1 MKRYNPSTSP
11 HLLFLKD
18 EELCPSC
25 ENMNRKRVRIKSLT
39 ILRKTKEQ
47 SAGILS
53 SKINEL
59 CRLIPALEKE
69 IIWDTRKSNTA
80 RTRDTRDSAVYTFR
94 NHSSLENVAMTEKTR
109 GRRFQ
114 SGLMEEAATLDQ
126 DMLNEVI
133 LPTLVVQ
140 RTINGTADENEVS
153 NQSQIFITSAGYK
166 NTFAYEKLLQ
176 FLCES
181 VVRPNES
188 IVLGDTWRIKMPVY
202 A

>member
-1 MKRYNPSTSP
+1 
-11 HLLFLKD
+11 
-18 EELCPSC
+18 
-25 ENMNRKRVRIKSLT
+25 
-39 ILRKTKEQ
+39 
-47 SAGILS
+47 
-53 SKINEL
+53 
-59 CRLIPALEKE
+59 
-69 IIWDTRKSNTA
+69 
-80 RTRDTRDSAVYTFR
+80 
-94 NHSSLENVAMTEKTR
+94 MTEKTR

-140 RTINGTADENEVS
+140 RTINGVADENEVS

-188 IVLGDTWRIKMPVY
+188 IVLGDTWRIPVY
-202 A
+202 EKLQPRNFIEQLRMDGKSIDCAVKVFGTGKPKSNTIW

>member
-1 MKRYNPSTSP
+1 M
-11 HLLFLKD
+11 
-18 EELCPSC
+18 
-25 ENMNRKRVRIKSLT
+25 
-39 ILRKTKEQ
+39 KEQ

-53 SKINEL
+53 SKIQEL
-59 CRLIPALEKE
+59 CRLIPALERE

-80 RTRDTRDSAVYTFR
+80 RTRDTRDSAVYTFK
-94 NHSSLENVAMTEKTR
+94 NGSSLENVAMTEKTR

-140 RTINGTADENEVS
+140 RTINGVADENEVS

-188 IVLGDTWRIKMPVY
+188 IVLGDTWRIKILVC